1 MTRQAFSAV
10 PLTLRELIQKN
21 ETYIIPGYQRPY
33 MWGERQVSM
42 LLRDLVDFFT
52 ASGTNQER
60 YSLGTIVCDGREG
73 VYEILDGQQRLT
85 TMDLILSEVEN
96 SCTGRA
102 SPRLIAAYRYL
113 NGQANAEK
121 TQLPHCSTQRNII
134 ALKLEPLKTADKLE
148 AFRTFM
154 LDRVVLRRVII
165 PLSGEIAYEPQWMF
179 EIVNLRGQKL
189 TALDVIKSRFLAAL
203 DESTAF
209 DRALFD
215 RFWCAAE
222 ENLASRKVDSF
233 RIQEKVLKE
242 LHDPDHS
249 SLAKTFGAIMAEED
263 ASAQSAQEAGG
274 IGSREIVSKEE
285 GDAPSEHSYE
295 SPVDSVNALS
305 IAWELFKF
313 LAGDG
318 KPDALSEVGL
328 IDKFDGLVRNE
339 IALKDGADKNV
350 WRLMTIYRVVLQTA
364 LWWGPYRN
372 PESGEVVFTAPADK
386 NGFHR
391 LGELALSFMANNGY
405 RTDAQYWL
413 LAASAVALGSVAQTF
428 ENLPVD
434 AEAFNSFPIPNFNA
448 LETETYE
455 ALLYLGFA
463 ATTRGMNDGTS
474 LVLEYVAQPRE
485 ARRIA
490 LTAVRNEAAKRCPG
504 SATEE
509 GKEEEQEEN
518 HDGWCYGAGLS
529 QWQLYFVDYLLLA
542 DDQREYSTLR
552 SAMTPDDSMPADL
565 RTALSTDFA
574 WDIFQNEKRY
584 EMRTVSRG
592 AVEHWLAQNNA
603 ADDADWE
610 RRNGFGNLALIDPS
624 SNSSLGKLNALDKAV
639 AVRKMANPARK
650 LWWLAVFTLGL
661 NGRDLFTS
669 EWVEPLS
676 RVWGRFLGEFP
687 LPEE

>member
-1 MTRQAFSAV
+1 MTRQDFSAV
-10 PLTLRELIQKN
+10 PLTLHLLIQKD

-52 ASGTNQER
+52 ASGTSQEM
-60 YSLGTIVCDGREG
+60 YSLGTIVCDGKEG
-73 VYEILDGQQRLT
+73 VYEFLDGQQRLT
-85 TMDLILSEVEN
+85 TMDLILSEVEKR
-96 SCTGRA
+96 CTGMA

-148 AFRTFM
+148 AFHTFL

-189 TALDVIKSRFLAAL
+189 TALDVIKSRFLSAL
-203 DESTAF
+203 DESSAF

-222 ENLASRKVDSF
+222 ENLAAREVGRF
-233 RIQEKVLKE
+233 RIPDKVLKE

-249 SLAKTFGAIMAEED
+249 SLAKTFGAIVAEED

-274 IGSREIVSKEE
+274 IGSREIVSKKE

-295 SPVDSVNALS
+295 SPVDPVNALS
-305 IAWELFKF
+305 IVWELFKF
-313 LAGDG
+313 LARDG
-318 KPDALSEVGL
+318 KPEALSEVGL

-413 LAASAVALGSVAQTF
+413 LAASAVALEGVVQAF
-428 ENLPVD
+428 EDLPVD
-434 AEAFNSFPIPNFNA
+434 AEAFNSFPIPAFDA

-455 ALLYLGFA
+455 ALLYLGYA
-463 ATTRGMNDGTS
+463 ATIRGMNDGTS
-474 LVLEYVAQPRE
+474 LVLERARLSRE
-485 ARRIA
+485 ARQAGLLAARS
-490 LTAVRNEAAKRCPG
+490 EAG
-504 SATEE
+504 SNTT
-509 GKEEEQEEN
+509 
-518 HDGWCYGAGLS
+518 GWCYGAGLS

-552 SAMTPDDSMPADL
+552 SAMTPDDSMPAEL

-592 AVEHWLAQNNA
+592 AVEHWLAQATVEN
-603 ADDADWE
+603 DEEWKL
-610 RRNGFGNLALIDPS
+610 RNGFGNLALIDPS